1 MVLPYACSFDLW
13 DFFDN
18 FPEVFTTLRAASTFG
33 ICFCQCWCLPEA
45 GTTPCMQLCGIFFD
59 KFPAR
64 SFSLLS
70 PLYMERKV
78 STCHFRHTKLPRH
91 ILPTISV
98 FSHLTTKSVTT
109 PFTFNDQILTRCI
122 FYNFSPTFCVTNHH
136 PNPKSSATHSIAIK
150 RTHNRLHIP
159 QFLFCGLTV
168 ASAME
173 LFNLHPGWEE
183 DWQSQADFFE
193 N

>member
-45 GTTPCMQLCGIFFD
+45 GTTPCMQLCGIFLTNSQLDLFLFCLHSVW
-59 KFPAR
+59 K
-64 SFSLLS
+64 
-70 PLYMERKV
+70 EK
-78 STCHFRHTKLPRH
+78 CHFRHTTLPRH

-122 FYNFSPTFCVTNHH
+122 FYNFSPTFCVTNHN

>member
-13 DFFDN
+13 DFFWQ
-18 FPEVFTTLRAASTFG
+18 FPRGFYYPKCSFNLWDLFLSMLMPPRGWYHPMHAAL
-33 ICFCQCWCLPEA
+33 WD
-45 GTTPCMQLCGIFFD
+45 FFD